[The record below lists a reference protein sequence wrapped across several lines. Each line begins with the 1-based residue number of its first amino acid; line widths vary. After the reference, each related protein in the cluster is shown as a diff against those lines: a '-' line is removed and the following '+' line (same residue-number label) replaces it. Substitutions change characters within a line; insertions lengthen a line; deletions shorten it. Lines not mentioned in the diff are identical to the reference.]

1 PAEGR
6 WMMAGFRAVTGM
18 EGKLKDLYADDET
31 KVAELRRAQ
40 QQDDEMATAAG
51 RWRAAQRLFGGQ
63 PEGPAPRR
71 STATDR
77 LQSET
82 TLRKQ
87 LGEKREKDRD
97 TDSLTTYLE
106 RQGVEPESAKAMARN
121 PKILDAWNQG
131 RGRQE
136 ERDFRAQQAQ
146 LERDFRA
153 GESAKDRAARLR
165 AARETAANRKEP
177 DTTKAATDLRKEF
190 NSHKNVQRYQDVR
203 ISYDKVQRAAKR
215 ANESK

>member
-1 PAEGR
+1 AREAVGGGGAAGAGSGRHRAPEPRASPGRPPLQQRPSQPPLRRRHAAAERSSGRHRQHRREPSKPGPVRAAVRPAGHGRGGHHRTGTLPANGVRLVRPAEGR

-18 EGKLKDLYADDET
+18 EGELKDLYADDET

-106 RQGVEPESAKAMARN
+106 
-121 PKILDAWNQG
+121 
-131 RGRQE
+131 
-136 ERDFRAQQAQ
+136 
-146 LERDFRA
+146 
-153 GESAKDRAARLR
+153 
-165 AARETAANRKEP
+165 
-177 DTTKAATDLRKEF
+177 
-190 NSHKNVQRYQDVR
+190 
-203 ISYDKVQRAAKR
+203 
-215 ANESK
+215 

>member
-1 PAEGR
+1 
-6 WMMAGFRAVTGM
+6 
-18 EGKLKDLYADDET
+18 
-31 KVAELRRAQ
+31 
-40 QQDDEMATAAG
+40 
-51 RWRAAQRLFGGQ
+51 QRLFGGQ
-63 PEGPAPRR
+63 PEGPAPKRT
-71 STATDR
+71 TATER
-77 LQSET
+77 RQSET

-97 TDSLTTYLE
+97 TDSLTAYLE

-153 GESAKDRAARLR
+153 GESEKNRRARI
-165 AARETAANRKEP
+165 AAERER
-177 DTTKAATDLRKEF
+177 
-190 NSHKNVQRYQDVR
+190 QR
-203 ISYDKVQRAAKR
+203 
-215 ANESK
+215 